1 MLMLMLMHM
10 LTCPTLCIQPQ
21 VRIDRQDFSTS
32 FRPAL
37 QASSLTTKSL
47 HLLSGLQVLVD
58 TTGTCVFESGCDV
71 GWSIQDAI
79 SKTFKHV
86 PAL

>member
-1 MLMLMLMHM
+1 MLMLMLMLMHM

-21 VRIDRQDFSTS
+21 IRIDRQDFSTS

-47 HLLSGLQVLVD
+47 HLLSGL
-58 TTGTCVFESGCDV
+58 
-71 GWSIQDAI
+71 
-79 SKTFKHV
+79 
-86 PAL
+86 